1 MNRKKIKI
9 SYENTLEKDKKKK
22 KIVNELYDIH
32 SLNQLLSSYLVAK
45 AIVEIR
51 KEKEK
56 ALQEEAEQL
65 LPIPNIPEDSPFME
79 LHKKFAALVN
89 YNVNMC
95 CISQIAIEDIYK
107 YNFQESE
114 SITTV
119 QGETEHLN
127 EIVGKNFK
135 KLKKISLF
143 EHTLDVFKEA
153 IKKGEIQRRTLQI
166 GVPILAAL
174 LHDFGKSKEIRIK
187 LLGSVAGARGAG
199 YRPHAEVSGLYIED
213 ILSHELYKRY
223 KLSPVE
229 TLETLT
235 MVVKNHHTTS
245 KKLSQDKIIQ
255 FVKECDAIARK
266 KELRKLLMNETEEE
280 ESES

>member
-1 MNRKKIKI
+1 MNRKVINV
-9 SYENTLEKDKKKK
+9 SYENPLEEKKEKK
-22 KIVNELYDIH
+22 KIVNELYNIH

-56 ALQEEAEQL
+56 ALQQEAEQF

-79 LHKKFAALVN
+79 LHKRFASLVN

-107 YNFQESE
+107 YNFQDTESV
-114 SITTV
+114 TTV

-135 KLKKISLF
+135 KLKQISLF
-143 EHTLDVFKEA
+143 EHTLNVFEEA

-166 GVPILAAL
+166 GIPILAAL
-174 LHDFGKSKEIRIK
+174 LHDFGKAKEIRVK

-213 ILSHELYKRY
+213 ILSHELYKKY

-229 TLETLT
+229 TFETLT
-235 MVVKNHHTTS
+235 MVVKNHHTAS
-245 KKLSQDKIIQ
+245 KKLSQDRIIQ

-266 KELRKLLMNETEEE
+266 KELKKLLINETEKENK
-280 ESES
+280 S

>member
-1 MNRKKIKI
+1 MKREKVKIELNN
-9 SYENTLEKDKKKK
+9 SLEDSKNK
-22 KIVNELYDIH
+22 KIVRELFDIH
-32 SLNQLLSSYLVAK
+32 SLHQLLSSYLVAK

-51 KEKEK
+51 KEKQK
-56 ALQEEAEQL
+56 ALETEAQQL
-65 LPIPNIPEDSPFME
+65 MPIPNIPEDSPFME
-79 LHKKFAALVN
+79 LYKRFAALVN

-95 CISQIAIEDIYK
+95 CIAQIAIEDIYK
-107 YNFQESE
+107 YKFEETE

-127 EIVGKNFK
+127 EMVGKSFT

-143 EHTLDVFKEA
+143 EHTLDVFEEA

-166 GVPILAAL
+166 GVPILASL
-174 LHDFGKSKEIRIK
+174 LHDFGKAKEIRIK
-187 LLGSVAGARGAG
+187 LLGSVSGARGTG
-199 YRPHAEVSGLYIED
+199 YRPHAEVSGLYVED

-229 TLETLT
+229 TLETLE

-245 KKLSQDKIIQ
+245 KKLSQDKVIQ
-255 FVKECDAIARK
+255 FVKECDILARK
-266 KELRKLLMNETEEE
+266 KELRKIAMEEQE
-280 ESES
+280 KE